1 MKNFRLT
8 VLAALLAFSAS
19 QVAFA
24 QAPAAPAGGT
34 TTSTTTTTADD
45 GTVSNANALSSTT
58 TTTTTNTGGI
68 AADAPVAVV
77 PDTEIVTTEA
87 TLTNTGG
94 EPVLMTLAG
103 LAIVMSALAFRR
115 KVQA

>member
-1 MKNFRLT
+1 MKHFRLT
-8 VLAALLAFSAS
+8 ILAALLAFSAS
-19 QVAFA
+19 QAAFA
-24 QAPAAPAGGT
+24 QAPATGAAG
-34 TTSTTTTTADD
+34 TTTTTADD
-45 GTVSNANALSSTT
+45 GTVSNANSVGTT
-58 TTTTTNTGGI
+58 TTTTTTTTGGI

-77 PDTEIVTTEA
+77 PDTEIVTTET

-103 LAIVMSALAFRR
+103 LAIAMSALAFRR